1 MKNELLKN
9 YFQSSGDLIFNLQ
22 YESES
27 INKIINSVKRCFSKK
42 NKLIVAGNG
51 GSSSDADHFVGEL
64 TCTYKSRKRKG
75 YPAISIAN
83 NSASITAWANDFEF
97 STAYSRQ
104 LSSIGKKGDILFLL
118 STSGGNIKNNQSI
131 NLINAA
137 KTAKKMGIK
146 VISLLGKKGG
156 ELKKISD
163 NSIVI
168 KSNITSHIQEA
179 HIAILHYI
187 CENLEN
193 FN

>member
-83 NSASITAWANDFEF
+83 NSQGWRLVYLIF
-97 STAYSRQ
+97 SENR
-104 LSSIGKKGDILFLL
+104 KFLFFV
-118 STSGGNIKNNQSI
+118 
-131 NLINAA
+131 NL
-137 KTAKKMGIK
+137 
-146 VISLLGKKGG
+146 
-156 ELKKISD
+156 
-163 NSIVI
+163 
-168 KSNITSHIQEA
+168 
-179 HIAILHYI
+179 
-187 CENLEN
+187 
-193 FN
+193 

>member
-1 MKNELLKN
+1 M
-9 YFQSSGDLIFNLQ
+9 
-22 YESES
+22 
-27 INKIINSVKRCFSKK
+27 
-42 NKLIVAGNG
+42 
-51 GSSSDADHFVGEL
+51 
-64 TCTYKSRKRKG
+64 
-75 YPAISIAN
+75 
-83 NSASITAWANDFEF
+83 
-97 STAYSRQ
+97 
-104 LSSIGKKGDILFLL
+104 FLL

>member
-1 MKNELLKN
+1 MNLHA
-9 YFQSSGDLIFNLQ
+9 LIKV
-22 YESES
+22 EKE
-27 INKIINSVKRCFSKK
+27 
-42 NKLIVAGNG
+42 
-51 GSSSDADHFVGEL
+51 
-64 TCTYKSRKRKG
+64 KG

-146 VISLLGKKGG
+146 VISLLGKK
-156 ELKKISD
+156 K
-163 NSIVI
+163 V
-168 KSNITSHIQEA
+168 
-179 HIAILHYI
+179 
-187 CENLEN
+187 EN
-193 FN
+193 